1 MFDLCCSPSIDVSPE
16 YFVLLQAKPYCDEA
30 VVVREDEGGGAGG
43 GDGEDEDQHGE
54 DGMEKSAS
62 G

>member
-1 MFDLCCSPSIDVSPE
+1 MGLTFVAVDQLM
-16 YFVLLQAKPYCDEA
+16 YFVLLQAKPDCDEA

-62 G
+62 GQ